1 MGLISRVSSR
11 TYGNPNSKMMRR
23 FLTTQVRT
31 MAAEASTGMNFTFS
45 CPAAVHYQNATN
57 INQID
62 LPTGTGMMGILPQ
75 HVPTL
80 GVLAA
85 GWATVYEASGEAKRF
100 FVSSGS
106 YSINDDGSVQIAAE
120 ETIAEADIDMDA
132 AKKELAAAQAKTSSG
147 TEVEKAEAQIAVET
161 LEAMLK

>member
-11 TYGNPNSKMMRR
+11 TYRNLNSLKMMRR
-23 FLTTQVRT
+23 FLTTPVRK

-45 CPAAVHYQNATN
+45 CPATVHYQNASN

-62 LPTGTGMMGILPQ
+62 LPTGTGMMGILPS

-85 GWATVYEASGEAKRF
+85 GWCTVFESSGAANRF

-106 YSINDDGSVQIAAE
+106 YSVNEDGS
-120 ETIAEADIDMDA
+120 
-132 AKKELAAAQAKTSSG
+132 
-147 TEVEKAEAQIAVET
+147 
-161 LEAMLK
+161 